1 MLSQQTIDFLIARH
15 KNKISLAELLDLYK
29 LKYPNASYI
38 RVARKLFD
46 DLKIKHEPELV
57 YNGDIWIKNPRHN
70 KDYGF
75 NSYFFVEYDQSFL
88 LDCFTVDNGQTVA
101 DALNYVINNI
111 SYDIV
116 SELEENLN
124 CSARDFLGAY
134 TDVFLDA
141 LQLSEKF
148 NISVL
153 KDYKKKEEQTAQN
166 KNLSKPAIDSTEL
179 QEEKAPNAQLQEEI
193 ERLKAENAELKAQLQ
208 DNAQRQSAVDSE
220 PVLGNAKAYDVRER
234 ETHLLIIGA
243 LSDLLAV
250 NKQKY
255 QKGNGGINQSAI
267 SKDIETEIIELLQP
281 ATKTRTIDTIRA
293 RIRESLNLITKAE

>member
-1 MLSQQTIDFLIARH
+1 MTFQEEIENFRTKNFEPFTNAVKFIEILSFAFNVTSAEAINVIEKKCKETNKSLTAIAIKD
-15 KNKISLAELLDLYK
+15 KN
-29 LKYPNASYI
+29 
-38 RVARKLFD
+38 
-46 DLKIKHEPELV
+46 
-57 YNGDIWIKNPRHN
+57 
-70 KDYGF
+70 DYGF
-75 NSYFFVEYDQSFL
+75 VDKQKSIKVFNSFTTTYGFYFSL
-88 LDCFTVDNGQTVA
+88 
-101 DALNYVINNI
+101 I
-111 SYDIV
+111 DIT
-116 SELEENLN
+116 
-124 CSARDFLGAY
+124 A
-134 TDVFLDA
+134 FLDDVSVDDIFVSVNDLKSIYPVLTEILPKERCIFVDKGLFCSMDRVNPA
-141 LQLSEKF
+141 HESTEKYL
-148 NISVL
+148 N
-153 KDYKKKEEQTAQN
+153 
-166 KNLSKPAIDSTEL
+166 STEL
-179 QEEKAPNAQLQEEI
+179 QEEKAQNAQLQEEI

-220 PVLGNAKAYDVRER
+220 PVLENAKAYDVRER

>member
-1 MLSQQTIDFLIARH
+1 MLDIYKTITNAMQERED
-15 KNKISLAELLDLYK
+15 KYISFPDLVDY
-29 LKYPNASYI
+29 LRSVN
-38 RVARKLFD
+38 
-46 DLKIKHEPELV
+46 
-57 YNGDIWIKNPRHN
+57 NGDVQNSAIGDYLLFRFKRFNPNEFGDKADFFPIYISMDLSDVTRELEVSYDQDLFFKFAYSLCDGSFSN
-70 KDYGF
+70 KDYW
-75 NSYFFVEYDQSFL
+75 YFFVERNFVFNEINIDQETAENQT
-88 LDCFTVDNGQTVA
+88 DPVVD
-101 DALNYVINNI
+101 LN
-111 SYDIV
+111 
-116 SELEENLN
+116 
-124 CSARDFLGAY
+124 
-134 TDVFLDA
+134 
-141 LQLSEKF
+141 K
-148 NISVL
+148 
-153 KDYKKKEEQTAQN
+153 
-166 KNLSKPAIDSTEL
+166 L
-179 QEEKAPNAQLQEEI
+179 QEEKAQNAQLQEEI

-220 PVLGNAKAYDVRER
+220 PVLENAKAYDVRER